1 MKQDY
6 AKIKTDALDETY
18 TFSSEAYSETKQPL
32 PTFYRSKLF
41 SWATDNNDFP
51 DKEFAIVLVS
61 HLSNLCSMSEFF
73 VVAFFFSLFVVDFNC
88 SLLFRA
94 FTMTPQ

>member
-41 SWATDNNDFP
+41 S
-51 DKEFAIVLVS
+51 
-61 HLSNLCSMSEFF
+61 
-73 VVAFFFSLFVVDFNC
+73 
-88 SLLFRA
+88 
-94 FTMTPQ
+94 